1 MKKPV
6 AEVNIKIFSGD
17 GHYKA
22 DTVVNLDYDDLDAVL
37 ATLEA
42 LDNLAKKIINEKTK
56 AFIKNIFRN
65 TITDDELNKLIID
78 IERKACTR

>member
-6 AEVNIKIFSGD
+6 AEVNIKVFSEN
-17 GHYKA
+17 GHHKTN
-22 DTVVNLDYDDLDAVL
+22 TVVNLDSDDLDAVL

-42 LDNLAKKIINEKTK
+42 LDNLAKKIINEKAK

-65 TITDDELNKLIID
+65 TITDDELEKLIID
-78 IERKACTR
+78 IERKECTR

>member
-6 AEVNIKIFSGD
+6 AEVNILIFSEN
-17 GHYKA
+17 GHHKTN
-22 DTVVNLDYDDLDAVL
+22 TVVNLDYDDLDAVL